1 MFKPKEVMFLSLV
14 IMLMGLSCNGPESD
28 QALLTAEV
36 PLHLE
41 DHLDAARIEG
51 SEVPK
56 NVPAVV
62 EWRFDEPQPDWKPA
76 GPVFSEDGVVHL
88 EHTGEALR
96 IHFSEANR
104 GKISG
109 NINS

>member
-1 MFKPKEVMFLSLV
+1 MFKPKQVIFLTLV
-14 IMLMGLSCNGPESD
+14 IMLMSFSCSGPESD
-28 QALLTAEV
+28 QPLLTAEL

-41 DHLDAARIEG
+41 EHIEAAIIEG
-51 SEVPK
+51 SEVPEDL
-56 NVPAVV
+56 PAPV